1 MNTFKDIPQIRY
13 EGANSKN
20 PFSFKFYDA
29 ERQIGGKAM
38 KEHLKFA
45 MSWWHTLCAAGTD
58 PFGDD
63 TIERTYGQKDLMNR
77 AKARTDA
84 GFELMEK
91 LGIDYFCFHDADV
104 APRGRDFA
112 ETAPIPDTC
121 TAQAPPAMRTPMPMP
136 RRKSKMRW
144 TRRFS

>member
-63 TIERTYGQKDLMNR
+63 TI
-77 AKARTDA
+77 
-84 GFELMEK
+84 
-91 LGIDYFCFHDADV
+91 
-104 APRGRDFA
+104 
-112 ETAPIPDTC
+112 
-121 TAQAPPAMRTPMPMP
+121 
-136 RRKSKMRW
+136 
-144 TRRFS
+144 

>member
-63 TIERTYGQKDLMNR
+63 THRTHLWTKRPDEPCQSTYRRRLR
-77 AKARTDA
+77 ADGK
-84 GFELMEK
+84 
-91 LGIDYFCFHDADV
+91 V
-104 APRGRDFA
+104 RD
-112 ETAPIPDTC
+112 
-121 TAQAPPAMRTPMPMP
+121 
-136 RRKSKMRW
+136 
-144 TRRFS
+144 